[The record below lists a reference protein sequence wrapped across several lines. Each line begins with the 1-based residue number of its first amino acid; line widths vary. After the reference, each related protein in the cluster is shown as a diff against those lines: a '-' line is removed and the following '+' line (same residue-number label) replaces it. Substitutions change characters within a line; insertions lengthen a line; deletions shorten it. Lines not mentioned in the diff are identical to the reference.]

1 MNTVK
6 QVRFV
11 ATNFYNLQGLR
22 AVPLGLCLVLIC
34 FWANSLHEQARNFL
48 VPVSSLIGALII
60 LFAVDRY
67 YLHTFGQVQRTPE
80 SLRLEWLF
88 SIIGGI
94 LALGAFLLDV
104 LFKLPVSTL
113 GLVFAAS
120 LLADYIRITWLVKG
134 RFLLYYPLGAILMA
148 VVSILQLLGV
158 SHWWQT
164 IGLKSHLLGIAMAVG
179 LFTVFAGIWGHI
191 FLVHTLPSRMEIN
204 NDHSI

>member
-164 IGLKSHLLGIAMAVG
+164 IGLKNHLLGIAMAVG

-191 FLVHTLPSRMEIN
+191 FLASTLLPHVEVN
-204 NDHSI
+204 DDHSV

>member
-11 ATNFYNLQGLR
+11 ATYFYNLQGLR

-164 IGLKSHLLGIAMAVG
+164 IGLKNHLLGIAMAVG

-191 FLVHTLPSRMEIN
+191 FLASTLLPHVEVN
-204 NDHSI
+204 DDHSV

>member
-191 FLVHTLPSRMEIN
+191 FLASTLPPHVEMN
-204 NDHSI
+204 DDHSV